1 MYYFPIIP
9 VDNVNNPVRSPMPR
23 IKIFGALSVLALAL
37 VAGAS
42 GAAKDTKLSLVAYS
56 TPAAAFGK
64 IIPAFQ
70 STAAGKGVS
79 FSQSYG
85 ASGDQARAVLS
96 GLPADVVDLS
106 LQPDMTTLVQ
116 AGVVGRDWNANQYKG
131 FVTTSV
137 VVFVLRDGNPK
148 KIKTWDDLTKKGVD
162 IVTPN
167 PFTSGGARWNV
178 MAAYGTFLKETKSPA
193 KAVAKLTQLFQ
204 NVSVQD
210 KSARNAL
217 NTFLGG
223 KGDVLL
229 TYENEAILAQQN
241 KQNIQYVIPKSTIL
255 IENPL
260 AVTSKAPP
268 AAKAF
273 YNFLYTPTAQ
283 RLFAQTGYRPIL
295 KSVAKE
301 FKFPTRPDLFTIRT
315 LGGWKKV
322 QPQFFDPDKGIMA
335 TVERKVGGVTG

>member
-1 MYYFPIIP
+1 
-9 VDNVNNPVRSPMPR
+9 MPR
-23 IKIFGALSVLALAL
+23 LKTLAALLAVALA
-37 VAGAS
+37 VAGGAS
-42 GAAKDTKLSLVAYS
+42 GASKDAKLNLVAYS
-56 TPAAAFGK
+56 TPAAAFAK

-70 STAAGKGVS
+70 STPAGKGVS

-85 ASGDQARAVLS
+85 ASGDQARAVLG
-96 GLPADVVDLS
+96 GLPADVLDLS

-116 AGVVGRDWNANQYKG
+116 AGIVDRNWNHDRYQG
-131 FVTTSV
+131 FVTTSA

-162 IVTPN
+162 VITPN

-178 MAAYGTFLKETKSPA
+178 MAAYGTYLKETGSQKQA
-193 KAVAKLTQLFQ
+193 ITKLTQLFG

-241 KQNIQYVIPKSTIL
+241 HQPVQFVVPKSTIK

-268 AAKAF
+268 EAKAF
-273 YNFLYTPTAQ
+273 YNFLFTPTAQ

-301 FKFPTRPDLFTIRT
+301 FKFPARPDLFTIRS

-322 QPQFFDPDKGIMA
+322 QPQFFDPNSGIVA
-335 TVERKVGGVTG
+335 GIERRVGGVTG